1 MILNI
6 LILMMISRTV
16 KLEPDLGDAW
26 VHFYKFETLHG
37 TTEQAEEVKRKYVTH
52 LSFKFR

>member
-1 MILNI
+1 MNI